1 MVYDLDIVLNSEL
14 NNTKNRYDKWMIEYR
29 LFKNSSELV
38 QNFIPV
44 PPNKLPIYSNDI
56 HIFVY
61 NKTRRNRVICL
72 ELFSL

>member
-1 MVYDLDIVLNSEL
+1 MDD
-14 NNTKNRYDKWMIEYR
+14 RYK